1 MPAIR
6 LLLALIVFSTSSNG
20 AFTATGDPAFSLDY
34 CAWGATHIVVVTEGE
49 KIDGKVRVLESW
61 KGDLKPGEEI
71 TVPELAEVAP
81 AKKRVIS
88 AWLPRKK
95 NLPEAVSC
103 SRMVLFLVRNP
114 EKVVPGKPDKP
125 WLPTE
130 GIWGGKIGM
139 EFSVAWIESDEAI
152 AFDRPWNPGDAVLL
166 PQGQNE
172 CAMKC
177 RVDEVL
183 DARSA
188 YDAALRQADSA
199 KFAAALPTI
208 LRTYCHPA
216 TRAVFARLEK
226 DGKGSLSAIRS
237 VLQNESLLHCHS
249 DAIDSLVEV
258 GGAGVGAELTNLLK
272 AELAFWKKRGPN
284 LKANFLRGAGLDW
297 EDLRALYNHRTKAVY
312 ILSAIQKFRVPGSRD
327 TVVAFRDYWRSLPQ
341 LRESSDLDKWCDDVL
356 KALDE
361 LQMGPSLPS
370 PAR

>member
-6 LLLALIVFSTSSNG
+6 LLLALIVFSTSSKG

-71 TVPELAEVAP
+71 TIPELAEFAP

-88 AWLPRKK
+88 DWLRRKK
-95 NLPEAVSC
+95 NLPDAVSC

-114 EKVVPGKPDKP
+114 EKAVPGKPDKP

-226 DGKGSLSAIRS
+226 DGKGSLPAIRS

-249 DAIDSLVEV
+249 DAIKSLVEV
-258 GGAGVGAELTNLLK
+258 GGAGVGAELTTLLK
-272 AELAFWKKRGPN
+272 AELEFWKKRGPN
-284 LKANFLRGAGLDW
+284 LKVNFLRGAGLDG
-297 EDLRALYNHRTKAVY
+297 EDLFALFNHRSKAIV
-312 ILSAIQKFRVPGSRD
+312 ILRAIEKLRVPVARD
-327 TVVAFRDYWRSLPQ
+327 AVVAFRDYWRSLPQ
-341 LRESSDLDKWCDDVL
+341 LRESSDLDKWCDEAL
-356 KALDE
+356 KALDK
-361 LQMGPSLPS
+361 LQMGP
-370 PAR
+370 